1 MTPTT
6 IYFKAMLALQ
16 CLREEGLPVYESS
29 FYFSGFHF
37 CAAVSDFH
45 SAKAW
50 AKKAQQ
56 ASAAAFGDRHASSR
70 WKRYMLDPA
79 SYPEAASM
87 GKMTLAAP
95 DSSLWNY
102 LGL

>member
-1 MTPTT
+1 MTPS
-6 IYFKAMLALQ
+6 IYLKAMLALR

-37 CAAVSDFH
+37 CAAVSDFR
-45 SAKAW
+45 SARAW

-56 ASAAAFGDRHASSR
+56 ASAAAFGDQHASR

-87 GKMTLAAP
+87 SKMTLAAP
-95 DSSLWNY
+95 ESSLWSY